1 MEVMKAQV
9 ETYLDYLRFQRYAP
23 DNTVVAKQ
31 QDLKKVY
38 AVCLKKKINSW
49 SDFTVAHLRELVAS
63 ELKAG
68 RNPKSINRMLTTIRT
83 LYRHLKSEGFVQVNP
98 ADGFQGPKQAQ
109 KLPQVLA
116 VEECSQMLDAE
127 VSGFL
132 GVRDQAILEL
142 FYSAAL
148 RVTEL
153 VELTMDKLNM
163 KDGFVRVIGKGNKE
177 REVPVGTK
185 ALEALA
191 RWLEYRGKLKA
202 PEPNVFL
209 GFYGKALTQRA
220 VQKRVKAMGERT
232 LGRHLHPHTMRHSC
246 ATHLLQSSQ
255 DIRAVQEILGHAN
268 IATTQLYT
276 HLDLQYTQRVVR
288 QSHPRG

>member
-9 ETYLDYLRFQRYAP
+9 ETYMDYLRFQRYSP
-23 DNTVVAKQ
+23 ENTVVAKQ

-38 AVCLKKKINSW
+38 ALCMKRKIDSW
-49 SDFTVAHLRELVAS
+49 ADFTVIHVRELVAS

-68 RNPKSINRMLTTIRT
+68 RNPKSVNRLLTTIRT
-83 LYRHLKSEGFVQVNP
+83 LFKHLKAEGYVQENP
-98 ADGFQGPKQAQ
+98 ALDFQGPKQA
-109 KLPQVLA
+109 KTMPQVLA
-116 VEECSQMLDAE
+116 VEECSQMMEAE
-127 VSGFL
+127 ADGFL
-132 GVRDQAILEL
+132 GFRDQAILEL

-153 VELTMDKLNM
+153 VELTMDKLDL
-163 KDGFVRVIGKGNKE
+163 KEGEVRVIGKGNKE
-177 REVPVGTK
+177 RIVPVGRK
-185 ALEALA
+185 AIEALEL
-191 RWLEYRGKLKA
+191 WLEHRAKLKD

-209 GFYGKALTQRA
+209 GYYGKALTQRA
-220 VQKRVKAMGERT
+220 VQKRVKAAGQRT
-232 LGRHLHPHTMRHSC
+232 LGKDLHPHTLRHSC

-255 DIRAVQEILGHAN
+255 DIRAVQEILGHES

-276 HLDLQYTQRVVR
+276 HLDLPYTKRVVR